1 MAAWSRFD
9 SGGINSFHRPVR
21 LSYVHNLDLLKIRA
35 SWCSDHKD
43 RLNLTGQN

>member
-9 SGGINSFHRPVR
+9 SGGVNSLHQSVR
-21 LSYVHNLDLLKIRA
+21 LGDVHNLDLLKIRA

-43 RLNLTGQN
+43 RLNLTEI